1 MSSSDH
7 RDPLGYLPPGGERQC
22 VAPGKGKERGGL
34 QRVTSPGQPSRR
46 LILLAPLALAACGF
60 APAYGPGGG
69 ATKLTGAVRVQ
80 DPTDKNGFD
89 LVERLEERLGRP
101 EAARYD
107 LSYTIT
113 TESVGVGITAD
124 NKITR
129 YNLKGVIDYTLTE
142 QATGARVTGGRVQSF
157 TAYSATGSTV
167 AQLAAE
173 EDAALRLMR
182 ILADQIVARLIGA
195 ADSLP

>member
-1 MSSSDH
+1 MSLSD
-7 RDPLGYLPPGGERQC
+7 RTAPLPSPLLRGEGS
-22 VAPGKGKERGGL
+22 VALVTRRGL
-34 QRVTSPGQPSRR
+34 
-46 LILLAPLALAACGF
+46 LIAPLALAACGF

-80 DPTDKNGFD
+80 DPVEKNGFD

-101 EAARYD
+101 EAPRYD
-107 LSYTIT
+107 LAFTIT
-113 TESVGVGITAD
+113 TETVGVGFTAD

-129 YNLKGVIDYTLTE
+129 YNLKGVVDYTLTDK
-142 QATGARVTGGRVQSF
+142 ASGTRVTGGRVQSF
-157 TAYSATGSTV
+157 TAFSATGSTV
-167 AQLAAE
+167 AGLAAE
-173 EDAALRLMR
+173 EDAAFRLMR